1 MRTTGDIL
9 DPSQLRV
16 LKNEEKKKKTIQKN
30 STLFKS
36 KKKVHSKN

>member
-16 LKNEEKKKKTIQKN
+16 LKNEEKKKTIQKN